1 MSWKKVNMSA
11 MKSIDDFS
19 ICSSSTRMKV
29 SSGFRTW
36 THSRSFLP
44 FQRFFMIYFRSR
56 RIFARM
62 SDTAYDY
69 TGFYTIL
76 LIEMRHQQHE
86 IVTKIL
92 SDFWTLYIANVHILT
107 KTTIE
112 KTAILYTYYPYT
124 EHHCEEVRPTLQNYF
139 TNGSFALTDDNM
151 FPEKFRNFHKCPLT
165 LSTYNLVPYMML
177 TPQPNG
183 SYHTDGIDGVTFRVI
198 SQQLNF
204 TPIVRMSAKNLVQK
218 ITTSKH
224 ESKNHSKLRRSLEM
238 VIF

>member
-1 MSWKKVNMSA
+1 
-11 MKSIDDFS
+11 
-19 ICSSSTRMKV
+19 
-29 SSGFRTW
+29 
-36 THSRSFLP
+36 
-44 FQRFFMIYFRSR
+44 MISFRSR
-56 RIFARM
+56 RIFAHL

-76 LIEMRHQQHE
+76 LIEMKHQQHE
-86 IVTKIL
+86 IVAKIL
-92 SDFWTLYIANVHILT
+92 SDCWTLYITNVHILT
-107 KTTIE
+107 ATTVE
-112 KTAILYTYYPYT
+112 KAAMLYTYYPYT
-124 EHHCEEVRPTLQNYF
+124 EYHCEEVRPILQNF
-139 TNGSFALTDDNM
+139 FINGSFVLADGEM

-183 SYHTDGIDGVTFRVI
+183 SYHTDGIDGITFRVI

-218 ITTSKH
+218 ITVSKH
-224 ESKNHSKLRRSLEM
+224 EAINHSKLRRSLEM